1 MPNIDDQIRKA
12 MQDGQFSNL
21 PGKGKPL
28 QMDDNPFADPEWR
41 LAHHMLKSS
50 GFTLPWIE
58 KRQQITAQLE
68 AARAALVNSWRWRL
82 NAVTK
87 EQSLAEKQPLDRIE
101 LEWKR
106 ALESFTVQI
115 QSLNKAIQSYNLETP
130 SVKFQLP
137 IINVESEISA
147 AMTPADTVSG

>member
-87 EQSLAEKQPLDRIE
+87 EQSLAEKQPVDRIE

-115 QSLNKAIQSYNLETP
+115 QSLNKAIQSYNLETR
-130 SVKFQLP
+130 Q
-137 IINVESEISA
+137 
-147 AMTPADTVSG
+147 